1 MNTTISNTIWPG
13 VQKTMVGRVVLV
25 LAGTVLLAIS
35 AKVQIPF
42 LPVPVTMQTFVVL
55 VLGIVY
61 GSRLGFITGILYLAE
76 GAIGLPVFAKGAGVA
91 YLLGPTGGYLVGF
104 ALAMYV
110 VGLFA
115 ERQLARTYIQVIL
128 VMLVGEA
135 IIFVLGVG
143 WLATMYGLETAITVG
158 LIPFLWIELVT
169 IALATVTVP
178 LVYKRLEQKK

>member
-13 VQKTMVGRVVLV
+13 AQKSLIGQALLG

-42 LPVPVTMQTFVVL
+42 WPVPMTMQTFVVL

-61 GSRLGFITGILYLAE
+61 GSRLGLITGILYLAE
-76 GAIGLPVFAKGAGVA
+76 GAVGLPVFAKGAGLA

-110 VGLFA
+110 VGLLA

-143 WLATMYGLETAITVG
+143 WLASIIGIEKAIMGGLV
-158 LIPFLWIELVT
+158 PFLQAELFK

>member
-1 MNTTISNTIWPG
+1 MG
-13 VQKTMVGRVVLV
+13 QALLG

-42 LPVPVTMQTFVVL
+42 WPVPMTMQTFVVL

-61 GSRLGFITGILYLAE
+61 GSRLGLITGILYLAE
-76 GAIGLPVFAKGAGVA
+76 GAIGLPVFAKGAGLA

-110 VGLFA
+110 VGLLA

-143 WLATMYGLETAITVG
+143 WLASIIGIEKAIMGGLV
-158 LIPFLWIELVT
+158 PFLQAELFK

-178 LVYKRLEQKK
+178 LVYKRLEHKK